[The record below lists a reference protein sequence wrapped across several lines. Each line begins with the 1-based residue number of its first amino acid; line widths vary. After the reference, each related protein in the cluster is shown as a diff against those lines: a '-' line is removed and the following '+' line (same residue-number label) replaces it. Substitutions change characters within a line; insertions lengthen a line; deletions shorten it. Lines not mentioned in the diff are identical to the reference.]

1 MIGVSRGLH
10 ILLQDSCVS
19 HIVLRAVIGVLVAS
33 PLVILIA
40 FLMAVFDCAYWD
52 IRSKHYRS

>member
-1 MIGVSRGLH
+1 M
-10 ILLQDSCVS
+10 S
-19 HIVLRAVIGVLVAS
+19 HIVLRAIIGVLVAS

-40 FLMAVFDCAYWD
+40 FLMAIFDRVYWD